1 MNQAVLFMTVN
12 NQRLYV
18 FFRVYQGI
26 MAVFLF
32 LAALTAVAGD
42 ANPITTAPGCD
53 HALTIATDR
62 DIYVSG
68 EMVFLRIMALDRD
81 DLDDSG
87 ELVNLVMIR
96 NNDGSRFE
104 FVTQLRSSVW
114 YGSFYLEDTLQ
125 TGWYDLVA
133 FTNTMRESWHECA
146 GKTKLYV
153 VNRFD
158 RVFEEVMQDAGSDA
172 PVVENWRQQSM
183 NRSTPAE
190 NQRTGITISTH
201 KERYSR
207 REQVR
212 LSFEIA
218 DKAYRDAVLTVSV
231 VPGSSVF
238 TDVPEKGL
246 INSPA
251 RHSDSYHPREIN
263 GLSLSGK
270 IMGRHDHHPLDG
282 RKIMLSTPDTIANL
296 LYTLTDVS
304 GRFHFKLNEY
314 YWGKEVY
321 LQLFDSQIP
330 TDDCTIV
337 ADHRFE
343 LEHLS
348 FLPRRAFPYGAR
360 EYILQAQQSVRVFR
374 AFEKEPQWIQ
384 YASQKEGFLHRL
396 FFDPDYIVRPGEFEQ
411 LNDFREISRELL
423 HGVRVRSGTS
433 DDYRIAL
440 LNGRDDLSFF
450 NHPPQVFINGVA
462 TTDYQHIFSLSSDDI
477 LEVRLL
483 NRHWALGDLNFYGIL
498 SLYVEEYSFM
508 EAFQGL
514 WHELPAI
521 IPQNIPKMPDY
532 REDSFADEPDFR
544 QLLFWNPYLLL
555 SDTETGELQF
565 FCSDTEGV
573 YVVKVV
579 AVLPDKSR
587 DVFYH
592 YFVVEP

>member
-12 NQRLYV
+12 DQRLYV

-32 LAALTAVAGD
+32 FVALTAVAGD
-42 ANPITTAPGCD
+42 ANPITSAPGCD

-68 EMVFLRIMALDRD
+68 EMVFLRIMALDGD
-81 DLDDSG
+81 DLNDSG
-87 ELVNLVMIR
+87 ELVNLVMIS
-96 NNDGSRFE
+96 NNEGSRFE
-104 FVTQLRSSVW
+104 FVTQLQSSVW

-133 FTNTMRESWHECA
+133 FTNTMRESRHECT

-158 RVFEEVMQDAGSDA
+158 RVFDEVMQDAGSAA
-172 PVVENWRQQSM
+172 PVVENWVQQSIDQP
-183 NRSTPAE
+183 TPAE

-212 LSFEIA
+212 LSFQIA
-218 DKAYRDAVLTVSV
+218 DKAYRDAALTVSV

-238 TDVPEKGL
+238 TDLPDKGL
-246 INSPA
+246 ANSLE
-251 RHSDSYHPREIN
+251 RFSDRYYPREIS
-263 GLSLSGK
+263 GLSLSGHVV
-270 IMGRHDHHPLDG
+270 GRHDNKPLDG
-282 RKIMLSTPDTIANL
+282 KKITLSTPDTIANL
-296 LYTLTDVS
+296 IYTHTDVS
-304 GRFHFKLNEY
+304 GRYHFNLNEY
-314 YWGKEVY
+314 YWGKDIY
-321 LQLFDSQIP
+321 LQLFEPQMP
-330 TDDCTIV
+330 TDDHSIV
-337 ADHRFE
+337 ADNRFE
-343 LEHLS
+343 LEYLN
-348 FLPRRAFPYGAR
+348 FLPHRAFPYGAR

-374 AFEKEPQWIQ
+374 AFEKAPQLKRN
-384 YASQKEGFLHRL
+384 ASQIEGFVQRL
-396 FFDPDYIVRPGEFEQ
+396 FFDPEYTVRPGEFEL

-423 HGVRVRSGTS
+423 HGVRVRGVSGN
-433 DDYRIAL
+433 YRIAL
-440 LNGRDDLSFF
+440 LNARDDLSFF
-450 NHPPQVFINGVA
+450 NHPPQIFINGVA
-462 TTDYQHIFSLSSDDI
+462 TTDYQHIFSFSSDDI
-477 LEVRLL
+477 SEIRLL
-483 NRHWALGDLNFYGIL
+483 NRHWVLGDLDFYGIM
-498 SLYVEEYSFM
+498 SLYVKDYSFI
-508 EAFQGL
+508 AGDHGL
-514 WHELPAI
+514 WHKLPEI

-555 SDTETGELQF
+555 PDTETEEFQF
-565 FCSDTEGV
+565 FSGDIEGV

-579 AVLPDKSR
+579 AVLPDGSR